1 MTKHNISIDPA
12 VIAGLLNQPDG
23 LSQLIEGVLNE
34 VLQAQMKQHLNAE
47 RYEHS
52 DERTG
57 VRNGNRIRKIHTRV
71 GTLKLQVPQ
80 TRDGSFCTDIFK
92 RYQRNE
98 QALVLAMM
106 EMYVQGVS
114 TRKVSAITEE
124 LCGTSFS
131 KSLVSSLCVNLDA
144 RVKAFTNRRLDGEYP
159 VLMVDAMYIKA
170 RRHDDRVVSRAALI
184 MSAVRSDGYREIVGL
199 EIDNGENV
207 FTWKEA
213 FTRLKARGLKGVQL
227 VVSDA

>member
-1 MTKHNISIDPA
+1 
-12 VIAGLLNQPDG
+12 
-23 LSQLIEGVLNE
+23 
-34 VLQAQMKQHLNAE
+34 MKQHLNAE

-199 EIDNGENV
+199 EIDNGKNMSILQRFNAIV
-207 FTWKEA
+207 A
-213 FTRLKARGLKGVQL
+213 LIRLHFRQ
-227 VVSDA
+227 